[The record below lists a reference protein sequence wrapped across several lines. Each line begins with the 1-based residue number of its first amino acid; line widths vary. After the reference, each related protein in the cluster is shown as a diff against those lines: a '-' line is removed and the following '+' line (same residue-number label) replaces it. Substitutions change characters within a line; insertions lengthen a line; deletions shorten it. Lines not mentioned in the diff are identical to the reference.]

1 MMTKSFVLIG
11 FVLAAITGCSV
22 AVRDADHYR
31 DDVAK
36 VMETKNGDVKACY
49 DNILKSNKTAA
60 GTVTVKFT
68 VEHKTGVFKDIK
80 TDGPADLGTC
90 VSNALQG
97 LTLQPPDDG
106 HAGDATY
113 TYQFT
118 VGEPAKS

>member
-1 MMTKSFVLIG
+1 MKKSFALIG
-11 FVLAAITGCSV
+11 FALVAMTGCSV
-22 AVRDADHYR
+22 AIRDADHYR

-36 VMETKNGDVKACY
+36 VLETKNADVKSCY
-49 DNILKSNKTAA
+49 DTILKTNKTAA
-60 GTVTVKFT
+60 GSVTVKFT

-80 TDGPADLGTC
+80 TEGPAELGTC

-97 LTLQPPDDG
+97 LTLAPPDDG

-113 TYQFT
+113 TYEFT